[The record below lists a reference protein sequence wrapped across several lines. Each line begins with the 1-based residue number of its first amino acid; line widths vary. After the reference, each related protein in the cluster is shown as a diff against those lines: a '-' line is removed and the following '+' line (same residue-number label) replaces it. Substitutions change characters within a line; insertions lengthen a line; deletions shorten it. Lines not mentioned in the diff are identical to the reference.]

1 MKRPLF
7 LAALFLVVIAALRL
21 GAGGAE
27 DVPPGYVSA
36 KELEAAQELL
46 IAGQVY
52 QKDETSI
59 YLKSVVIY
67 DSNALGQSAGGSG
80 QGIPCTENFICEMQ
94 GEADIPLGRTVAV
107 QGIFAPYSHATNPG
121 EFDAAV
127 YYRTLSIG
135 GKLRKAQ
142 MKACGEDRWPVRNG
156 LYELKCLL
164 KERLYRIFPEKEA
177 AVMSALLLGDKKDL
191 DSELKDLYKRNG
203 ILHILSIS
211 SLHITIIGM
220 TVYRL
225 LRRIGLP
232 ICPAAVGGS
241 VLLLLYGGMTGFSVS
256 ACRAIGM
263 YLIRMFGEVAG
274 RTYDMLTALG
284 VMGAVMVA
292 WNPYYL
298 QSSGFLL
305 SFSSVLGLGVVSP
318 VLALSPGRNP
328 SASAG
333 RAKKPPGKTSK
344 PTGGSLTERLRGNP
358 LRIQGNPLQVQGN
371 PLQVQG
377 RLFQAQGQSLGI
389 REAAG
394 GMGAA
399 LWEGCRGLGRGLLQS
414 AMASLSITLT
424 TLPIQLWF
432 YYEVPVYSVFLNL
445 FVLPL
450 MKPMM
455 ITGLLAMLVPGLGVL
470 GGIDYIILQSYE
482 FVCGCFDRLPF
493 HTWNPG
499 CPKVWQIAAYYV
511 LLAGVVL
518 LRSRRKRK
526 EEAAE
531 RMGLT
536 GDWGQR
542 KEDGRPGT
550 VGKRMGGVPGMAGNR
565 MDGRPGIERSRAED
579 MSGTAGNRIDG
590 RPETAGNRVDGGP
603 RTTRNRAEDMSGTAG
618 NRIDGR
624 PETAGNRVDGGPRTT
639 RNRAE
644 DMPGTAGN
652 GKKAY
657 LPEPDGAVVGRAGGR
672 SGRMRRWPV
681 EPCALA
687 AAVLLF
693 VLRPTPENS
702 VTFLDVGQGDCI
714 LVRTASGENFLFDC
728 GSSSRSGVGK
738 YLLLPYLKHEGIQN
752 IDAVF
757 LSHPDADH
765 VNGAVEL
772 LKMGGENNITVGQLL
787 LPAIRE
793 DARQEQLG
801 ELVAAAEQ
809 ASQSSPVPV
818 GYLRAGMSFG
828 CGGADFT
835 CLHPDEGLGTEDVNA
850 YSECF
855 YVEFWESAGDVQG
868 REGEAP
874 DWTLLLTGDVQNEGE
889 AALQRELEARDI
901 RDVSVLKAA
910 HHGSKNSTPKEL
922 LERLSPRLTVIS
934 SGRNNRYGHPH
945 AELLERLEESG
956 TVIAQTAR
964 YGAITVDFAHDGVRV
979 SAFCAEP
986 P

>member
-7 LAALFLVVIAALRL
+7 LAALFLVVIAAHPL
-21 GAGGAE
+21 GTGGAE
-27 DVPPGYVSA
+27 DLPPGYVSA
-36 KELEAAQELL
+36 KELGAAQELL

-67 DSNALGQSAGGSG
+67 DSNAPGQSAGVSG
-80 QGIPCTENFICEMQ
+80 QGIPCAENFICEMQ

-142 MKACGEDRWPVRNG
+142 MKACGEDWWPVRNS

-164 KERLYRIFPEKEA
+164 KERLYRIFPGKEA

-318 VLALSPGRNP
+318 VLAPSPGR
-328 SASAG
+328 
-333 RAKKPPGKTSK
+333 KPSK
-344 PTGGSLTERLRGNP
+344 PAGKGWKATGGSLVERMHSQLLGMRGNP
-358 LRIQGNPLQVQGN
+358 LKVQGN
-371 PLQVQG
+371 PFKVQG
-377 RLFQAQGQSLGI
+377 KSLEVQKRPLGTQGKSLGAQGHPLEVQGHPLEVQGL
-389 REAAG
+389 AG
-394 GMGAA
+394 EIGAA
-399 LWEGCRGLGRGLLQS
+399 LGEGCRGLGRGLFQS

-499 CPKVWQIAAYYV
+499 CPRVWQIVVYYL

-518 LRSRRKRK
+518 VRGHRKRK
-526 EEAAE
+526 EEAE

-536 GDWGQR
+536 VEWGRR
-542 KEDGRPGT
+542 KEDGRPGMA
-550 VGKRMGGVPGMAGNR
+550 GSRMDGMPGIAGNRIESRPGMAGNR
-565 MDGRPGIERSRAED
+565 MDGVPG
-579 MSGTAGNRIDG
+579 TVGNR
-590 RPETAGNRVDGGP
+590 
-603 RTTRNRAEDMSGTAG
+603 
-618 NRIDGR
+618 
-624 PETAGNRVDGGPRTT
+624 
-639 RNRAE
+639 
-644 DMPGTAGN
+644 
-652 GKKAY
+652 KKAC
-657 LPEPDGAVVGRAGGR
+657 LQEPDGAVVGRAGGM
-672 SGRMRRWPV
+672 SGRMKRWPV

-693 VLRPTPENS
+693 ALRPAPENS

-738 YLLLPYLKHEGIQN
+738 YLLIPYLKHEGIRN

-772 LKMGGENNITVGQLL
+772 FEMGGENNITVGQLL

-801 ELVAAAEQ
+801 ELEAAAEQ

-828 CGGADFT
+828 CGSADFT
-835 CLHPDEGLGTEDVNA
+835 CLHPGEGLGTEDVNA

-868 REGEAP
+868 REGKAP
-874 DWTLLLTGDVQNEGE
+874 EWTLLLTGDVQNEGE
-889 AALQRELEARDI
+889 AALQKELDARDI

-964 YGAITVDFAHDGVRV
+964 YGAIMVDFAHGGVRV

-986 P
+986 PR

>member
-67 DSNALGQSAGGSG
+67 DSNAPGQSAGVSG
-80 QGIPCTENFICEMQ
+80 QGIPCAENFICEMQ

-142 MKACGEDRWPVRNG
+142 MKACGEDWWPVRNG

-164 KERLYRIFPEKEA
+164 KERLYRIFPGKEA

-318 VLALSPGRNP
+318 VLAPSPGR
-328 SASAG
+328 
-333 RAKKPPGKTSK
+333 KPSK
-344 PTGGSLTERLRGNP
+344 PAGKGWKATGGSLVERMHSQLLGMRGNP
-358 LRIQGNPLQVQGN
+358 LKVQGN
-371 PLQVQG
+371 PFKVQG
-377 RLFQAQGQSLGI
+377 KSLEVQKRPLGTQGKSLGAQGHPLEVQGL
-389 REAAG
+389 AG
-394 GMGAA
+394 EIGAA
-399 LWEGCRGLGRGLLQS
+399 LGEGCRGLGRGLFQS

-499 CPKVWQIAAYYV
+499 CPRVWQIVVYYL

-518 LRSRRKRK
+518 VRGHRKRK
-526 EEAAE
+526 EEAE

-536 GDWGQR
+536 GEWGRR
-542 KEDGRPGT
+542 KEDGRPGMA
-550 VGKRMGGVPGMAGNR
+550 GSRMDGVPGIAGNRIESRPGMAGNR
-565 MDGRPGIERSRAED
+565 MDGVPG
-579 MSGTAGNRIDG
+579 TVGNR
-590 RPETAGNRVDGGP
+590 
-603 RTTRNRAEDMSGTAG
+603 
-618 NRIDGR
+618 
-624 PETAGNRVDGGPRTT
+624 
-639 RNRAE
+639 
-644 DMPGTAGN
+644 
-652 GKKAY
+652 KKAC
-657 LPEPDGAVVGRAGGR
+657 LQEPDGAVAGRAGGM
-672 SGRMRRWPV
+672 SGRMKRWPV

-693 VLRPTPENS
+693 ALRPAPENS

-738 YLLLPYLKHEGIQN
+738 YLLIPYLKYEGIRN

-772 LKMGGENNITVGQLL
+772 FEMGGENNITVGQLL

-801 ELVAAAEQ
+801 ELEAAAEQ
-809 ASQSSPVPV
+809 ASQASPVPV

-828 CGGADFT
+828 CGSADFT
-835 CLHPDEGLGTEDVNA
+835 CLHPGEGLGTEDVNA

-868 REGEAP
+868 REGKAP
-874 DWTLLLTGDVQNEGE
+874 EWTLLLTGDVQNEGE
-889 AALQRELEARDI
+889 AALQKELDARDI

-964 YGAITVDFAHDGVRV
+964 YGAIMVDFAHGGVRV

-986 P
+986 PR

>member
-579 MSGTAGNRIDG
+579 MSGTAGNR
-590 RPETAGNRVDGGP
+590 
-603 RTTRNRAEDMSGTAG
+603 M
-618 NRIDGR
+618 DGR

>member
-7 LAALFLVVIAALRL
+7 LVALFLVVIAALRL
-21 GAGGAE
+21 GAGGAD
-27 DVPPGYVSA
+27 DVPPGFVSA
-36 KELEAAQELL
+36 KRLEAAKELL

-67 DSNALGQSAGGSG
+67 DSNVLGQSAGDSG
-80 QGIPCTENFICEMQ
+80 QGIPCVENFICEMQ
-94 GEADIPLGRTVAV
+94 EEADIPLGRTVAV

-142 MKACGEDRWPVRNG
+142 MKAWGEDLWPVRNG

-358 LRIQGNPLQVQGN
+358 L
-371 PLQVQG
+371 QVQG

-565 MDGRPGIERSRAED
+565 MDGRPGTVGKR
-579 MSGTAGNRIDG
+579 M
-590 RPETAGNRVDGGP
+590 GG
-603 RTTRNRAEDMSGTAG
+603 
-618 NRIDGR
+618 
-624 PETAGNRVDGGPRTT
+624 VPRTT

-772 LKMGGENNITVGQLL
+772 LEMGGENNITVGQLL

-828 CGGADFT
+828 CGSADFT
-835 CLHPDEGLGTEDVNA
+835 CLHPGESLGTEDVNA

-889 AALQRELEARDI
+889 AALQGELEARDI

>member
-1 MKRPLF
+1 M
-7 LAALFLVVIAALRL
+7 
-21 GAGGAE
+21 
-27 DVPPGYVSA
+27 
-36 KELEAAQELL
+36 
-46 IAGQVY
+46 
-52 QKDETSI
+52 
-59 YLKSVVIY
+59 
-67 DSNALGQSAGGSG
+67 
-80 QGIPCTENFICEMQ
+80 
-94 GEADIPLGRTVAV
+94 
-107 QGIFAPYSHATNPG
+107 
-121 EFDAAV
+121 
-127 YYRTLSIG
+127 
-135 GKLRKAQ
+135 
-142 MKACGEDRWPVRNG
+142 RNG

-164 KERLYRIFPEKEA
+164 KERLYRIFPGKEA

-358 LRIQGNPLQVQGN
+358 LQIQGNPLQI
-371 PLQVQG
+371 QG
-377 RLFQAQGQSLGI
+377 RLFQAQAQSLGI

-499 CPKVWQIAAYYV
+499 CPKVWQIAAYYL
-511 LLAGVVL
+511 LLAGAVL

-550 VGKRMGGVPGMAGNR
+550 VGKRIES
-565 MDGRPGIERSRAED
+565 RPGIERS
-579 MSGTAGNRIDG
+579 
-590 RPETAGNRVDGGP
+590 
-603 RTTRNRAEDMSGTAG
+603 RAEDMSGTAG

-657 LPEPDGAVVGRAGGR
+657 LPEPDDAVVCRAGGR

-693 VLRPTPENS
+693 ALRPAPENS

-828 CGGADFT
+828 CGSADFT
-835 CLHPDEGLGTEDVNA
+835 CLHPGESLGTEDVNA

-889 AALQRELEARDI
+889 AALQGELEARDI

>member
-67 DSNALGQSAGGSG
+67 DSNALGQSAGDSG
-80 QGIPCTENFICEMQ
+80 QGIRCAENFICEMQ

-107 QGIFAPYSHATNPG
+107 QGIFAPYSHSTNPG

-142 MKACGEDRWPVRNG
+142 MQACGEDWWPVRNG

-164 KERLYRIFPEKEA
+164 KERLYRIFPGKEA

-318 VLALSPGRNP
+318 VLAPSPGRNP
-328 SASAG
+328 SESAG
-333 RAKKPPGKTSK
+333 KGLKA
-344 PTGGSLTERLRGNP
+344 TGGSLVERMRSLLPGM
-358 LRIQGNPLQVQGN
+358 QGNPLQVQGN
-371 PLQVQG
+371 PLQVQRNPLQAQG

-499 CPKVWQIAAYYV
+499 CPKVWQIAAYYL
-511 LLAGVVL
+511 LLAGAVL

-565 MDGRPGIERSRAED
+565 IEGRPGIERSRAED

-603 RTTRNRAEDMSGTAG
+603 RTTRNRAEDMPGTAG
-618 NRIDGR
+618 NR
-624 PETAGNRVDGGPRTT
+624 
-639 RNRAE
+639 
-644 DMPGTAGN
+644 
-652 GKKAY
+652 KKAY
-657 LPEPDGAVVGRAGGR
+657 LPEPDGAAVGRAGGR

-693 VLRPTPENS
+693 ALRPAPENS

-828 CGGADFT
+828 CGSADFT
-835 CLHPDEGLGTEDVNA
+835 CLHPGESLGTEDVNA

-889 AALQRELEARDI
+889 AALQGELEARDI

>member
-67 DSNALGQSAGGSG
+67 DSNAPGQSAGVSG
-80 QGIPCTENFICEMQ
+80 QGIPCAENFICEMQ

-127 YYRTLSIG
+127 YYRTLSVG

-142 MKACGEDRWPVRNG
+142 MKACGEDWWPVRNG

-164 KERLYRIFPEKEA
+164 KERLYRIFPGKEA

-232 ICPAAVGGS
+232 ISPAAVGGS

-550 VGKRMGGVPGMAGNR
+550 VGKRMGGVPGMAGN
-565 MDGRPGIERSRAED
+565 
-579 MSGTAGNRIDG
+579 
-590 RPETAGNRVDGGP
+590 
-603 RTTRNRAEDMSGTAG
+603 
-618 NRIDGR
+618 
-624 PETAGNRVDGGPRTT
+624 
-639 RNRAE
+639 
-644 DMPGTAGN
+644 

-672 SGRMRRWPV
+672 AGRMRRWPV

-693 VLRPTPENS
+693 ALRPAPENS

-738 YLLLPYLKHEGIQN
+738 YLLLPYLKHEGIRN

-772 LKMGGENNITVGQLL
+772 FEMGGENNITVGQLL

-828 CGGADFT
+828 CGSADFT
-835 CLHPDEGLGTEDVNA
+835 CLHPGEGLGTEDVNA

-868 REGEAP
+868 REGKAP
-874 DWTLLLTGDVQNEGE
+874 EWTLLLTGDVQNEGE
-889 AALQRELEARDI
+889 AALQKELDARDI

-964 YGAITVDFAHDGVRV
+964 YGAIMVDFAHGGVRV

-986 P
+986 PR

>member
-67 DSNALGQSAGGSG
+67 DSNAPGQSAGVSG
-80 QGIPCTENFICEMQ
+80 QGIPCAENFICEMQ

-142 MKACGEDRWPVRNG
+142 MKACGEDWWPVRNG

-164 KERLYRIFPEKEA
+164 KERLYRIFPGKEA

-263 YLIRMFGEVAG
+263 YLIRMFGEVVG

-318 VLALSPGRNP
+318 VLAPSPGR
-328 SASAG
+328 
-333 RAKKPPGKTSK
+333 KPSK
-344 PTGGSLTERLRGNP
+344 PAGKGWKATGGSLVERMHSQLLGMRGNP
-358 LRIQGNPLQVQGN
+358 LKVQGN
-371 PLQVQG
+371 PFKVQG
-377 RLFQAQGQSLGI
+377 KSLEVQKRPLGTQGKSLGAQGHPLEVQGHPLEVQGL
-389 REAAG
+389 AG
-394 GMGAA
+394 EIGAA
-399 LWEGCRGLGRGLLQS
+399 LGEGCRGLGRGLFQS

-499 CPKVWQIAAYYV
+499 CPRVWQIVVYYL

-518 LRSRRKRK
+518 VRGHRKRK
-526 EEAAE
+526 EEAE

-536 GDWGQR
+536 VEWGRR
-542 KEDGRPGT
+542 KEDGRPGMA
-550 VGKRMGGVPGMAGNR
+550 GSRMDGVPGIAGNRIESRPGMAGNR
-565 MDGRPGIERSRAED
+565 MDGVPG
-579 MSGTAGNRIDG
+579 TVGNR
-590 RPETAGNRVDGGP
+590 
-603 RTTRNRAEDMSGTAG
+603 
-618 NRIDGR
+618 
-624 PETAGNRVDGGPRTT
+624 
-639 RNRAE
+639 
-644 DMPGTAGN
+644 
-652 GKKAY
+652 KKAC
-657 LPEPDGAVVGRAGGR
+657 LQEPDGAVVGRAGGM

-693 VLRPTPENS
+693 ALRSAPENS

-738 YLLLPYLKHEGIQN
+738 YLLIPYLKYEGIRN

-772 LKMGGENNITVGQLL
+772 FEMGGENNITVGQLL

-801 ELVAAAEQ
+801 ELAAAAEQ
-809 ASQSSPVPV
+809 ASQASPVPV

-828 CGGADFT
+828 CGSADFT
-835 CLHPDEGLGTEDVNA
+835 CLHPGEGLGTEDVNA

-868 REGEAP
+868 REGKAP
-874 DWTLLLTGDVQNEGE
+874 EWTLLLTGDVQNEGE
-889 AALQRELEARDI
+889 AALQKELDARDI

-964 YGAITVDFAHDGVRV
+964 YGAIMVDFAHGGVRV

-986 P
+986 PR

>member
-7 LAALFLVVIAALRL
+7 LVALFLVVIAALRL
-21 GAGGAE
+21 EAGGAD
-27 DVPPGYVSA
+27 DVPSGFVSA
-36 KELEAAQELL
+36 RQLEAAQELL

-52 QKDETSI
+52 QKDESSI

-67 DSNALGQSAGGSG
+67 KSDAFGQSAGDSG
-80 QGIPCTENFICEMQ
+80 QGIPCVENFICELPE
-94 GEADIPLGRTVAV
+94 GTDVPLGRTVAV
-107 QGIFAPYSHATNPG
+107 EGSFAPYSHATNPG

-135 GKLRKAQ
+135 GKLRKARI
-142 MKACGEDRWPVRNG
+142 KVCGEDWWPVRDG
-156 LYELKCLL
+156 LYELKCFL

-232 ICPAAVGGS
+232 ICPAAIGGS

-292 WNPYYL
+292 GNPYYL

-305 SFSSVLGLGVVSP
+305 SFSSVLGIGVVSP
-318 VLALSPGRNP
+318 VLALSPSKSSGKGLKAGDIVKRIRSQILKTQGR
-328 SASAG
+328 
-333 RAKKPPGKTSK
+333 
-344 PTGGSLTERLRGNP
+344 P
-358 LRIQGNPLQVQGN
+358 LKVQGQ
-371 PLQVQG
+371 PLKGQG
-377 RLFQAQGQSLGI
+377 I
-389 REAAG
+389 AG
-394 GMGAA
+394 EIGAA
-399 LWEGCRGLGRGLLQS
+399 LGEGCRGLGRGLLQS

-432 YYEVPVYSVFLNL
+432 YYEIPVYSVFLNL

-455 ITGLLAMLVPGLGVL
+455 ITGLLAMLVPGLGIL
-470 GGIDYIILQSYE
+470 GGIDYFILNSYE

-499 CPKVWQIAAYYV
+499 CPRVWQIVAYYV

-518 LRSRRKRK
+518 VRGHRKQK
-526 EEAAE
+526 EEA
-531 RMGLT
+531 
-536 GDWGQR
+536 
-542 KEDGRPGT
+542 GRL
-550 VGKRMGGVPGMAGNR
+550 
-565 MDGRPGIERSRAED
+565 GISA
-579 MSGTAGNRIDG
+579 
-590 RPETAGNRVDGGP
+590 DGGLP
-603 RTTRNRAEDMSGTAG
+603 GGAGLRKPGELSEKAGLLKATGARKPGSRKQEDSGKVGLGKPGGLSERDDAVMDRA
-618 NRIDGR
+618 DGI
-624 PETAGNRVDGGPRTT
+624 
-639 RNRAE
+639 
-644 DMPGTAGN
+644 
-652 GKKAY
+652 Y
-657 LPEPDGAVVGRAGGR
+657 GR
-672 SGRMRRWPV
+672 RRWPLGPAAEV
-681 EPCALA
+681 CALA

-693 VLRPTPENS
+693 ACRPAQGNS

-728 GSSSRSGVGK
+728 GSSSRKGVGK
-738 YLLLPYLKHEGIQN
+738 YLLLPYLKYEGIRN

-772 LKMGGENNITVGQLL
+772 LETGGENNITVGQLL
-787 LPAIRE
+787 LPAIPQE
-793 DARQEQLG
+793 ARQEQLG
-801 ELVAAAEQ
+801 DLERAARE
-809 ASQSSPVPV
+809 ASQEAPVPV
-818 GYLRAGMSFG
+818 GYLRAGMGFR
-828 CGGADFT
+828 CGSAAFT
-835 CLHPDEGLGTEDVNA
+835 CVHPGEGPGTEDVNA

-855 YVEFWESAGDVQG
+855 YVEFRESARDSQDGG
-868 REGEAP
+868 GEAA

-889 AALQRELEARDI
+889 AALQEELEARDI
-901 RDVSVLKAA
+901 RDITVLKAA
-910 HHGSKNSTPKEL
+910 HHGSKNSTPKGL

-945 AELLERLEESG
+945 AELLKRLEESG
-956 TVIAQTAR
+956 TAIVQTAQQ
-964 YGAITVDFAHDGVRV
+964 GAITVDFSRGGIRV
-979 SAFCAEP
+979 TVFCTEMP
-986 P
+986 K

>member
-1 MKRPLF
+1 M
-7 LAALFLVVIAALRL
+7 
-21 GAGGAE
+21 
-27 DVPPGYVSA
+27 
-36 KELEAAQELL
+36 
-46 IAGQVY
+46 
-52 QKDETSI
+52 
-59 YLKSVVIY
+59 
-67 DSNALGQSAGGSG
+67 
-80 QGIPCTENFICEMQ
+80 
-94 GEADIPLGRTVAV
+94 
-107 QGIFAPYSHATNPG
+107 
-121 EFDAAV
+121 
-127 YYRTLSIG
+127 
-135 GKLRKAQ
+135 
-142 MKACGEDRWPVRNG
+142 
-156 LYELKCLL
+156 
-164 KERLYRIFPEKEA
+164 
-177 AVMSALLLGDKKDL
+177 
-191 DSELKDLYKRNG
+191 
-203 ILHILSIS
+203 
-211 SLHITIIGM
+211 
-220 TVYRL
+220 
-225 LRRIGLP
+225 
-232 ICPAAVGGS
+232 
-241 VLLLLYGGMTGFSVS
+241 
-256 ACRAIGM
+256 
-263 YLIRMFGEVAG
+263 
-274 RTYDMLTALG
+274 
-284 VMGAVMVA
+284 
-292 WNPYYL
+292 
-298 QSSGFLL
+298 
-305 SFSSVLGLGVVSP
+305 
-318 VLALSPGRNP
+318 
-328 SASAG
+328 
-333 RAKKPPGKTSK
+333 
-344 PTGGSLTERLRGNP
+344 
-358 LRIQGNPLQVQGN
+358 
-371 PLQVQG
+371 
-377 RLFQAQGQSLGI
+377 
-389 REAAG
+389 
-394 GMGAA
+394 
-399 LWEGCRGLGRGLLQS
+399 
-414 AMASLSITLT
+414 
-424 TLPIQLWF
+424 
-432 YYEVPVYSVFLNL
+432 
-445 FVLPL
+445 
-450 MKPMM
+450 
-455 ITGLLAMLVPGLGVL
+455 
-470 GGIDYIILQSYE
+470 
-482 FVCGCFDRLPF
+482 
-493 HTWNPG
+493 
-499 CPKVWQIAAYYV
+499 
-511 LLAGVVL
+511 
-518 LRSRRKRK
+518 
-526 EEAAE
+526 
-531 RMGLT
+531 
-536 GDWGQR
+536 
-542 KEDGRPGT
+542 DGRPGT
-550 VGKRMGGVPGMAGNR
+550 AGSRMDGGSRTTRNRAEDMPGTAGNR
-565 MDGRPGIERSRAED
+565 MDSRPG
-579 MSGTAGNRIDG
+579 
-590 RPETAGNRVDGGP
+590 TAGNRVDGGP
-603 RTTRNRAEDMSGTAG
+603 RTTRNRAEDML
-618 NRIDGR
+618 
-624 PETAGNRVDGGPRTT
+624 
-639 RNRAE
+639 
-644 DMPGTAGN
+644 GTAGN

-828 CGGADFT
+828 CGSADFT
-835 CLHPDEGLGTEDVNA
+835 CLHPGESLGTEDVNA

-889 AALQRELEARDI
+889 AALQGELEARDI

>member
-67 DSNALGQSAGGSG
+67 DSNAPGQSAGGSG
-80 QGIPCTENFICEMQ
+80 QGIPCAENFICEMQ

-358 LRIQGNPLQVQGN
+358 LRIQGNPLQVQG
-371 PLQVQG
+371 

-550 VGKRMGGVPGMAGNR
+550 VGKRMGGVPGMAGNQIE
-565 MDGRPGIERSRAED
+565 GRPGIERSRAED
-579 MSGTAGNRIDG
+579 RAGTAGNRIDG
-590 RPETAGNRVDGGP
+590 RP
-603 RTTRNRAEDMSGTAG
+603 GTAG
-618 NRIDGR
+618 SRM
-624 PETAGNRVDGGPRTT
+624 DGGSRTT

-828 CGGADFT
+828 CGSADFT
-835 CLHPDEGLGTEDVNA
+835 CLHPGESLGTEDVNA

-889 AALQRELEARDI
+889 AALQGELEARDI

>member
-67 DSNALGQSAGGSG
+67 DSNAPGQSAGVSG
-80 QGIPCTENFICEMQ
+80 QGIPCAENFICEMQ

-358 LRIQGNPLQVQGN
+358 LRIQGNPLQVQG
-371 PLQVQG
+371 

-470 GGIDYIILQSYE
+470 GGIDSIILRSYE

-536 GDWGQR
+536 GTWGQR

-550 VGKRMGGVPGMAGNR
+550 AGSRMDGVPGTVGNR
-565 MDGRPGIERSRAED
+565 
-579 MSGTAGNRIDG
+579 
-590 RPETAGNRVDGGP
+590 
-603 RTTRNRAEDMSGTAG
+603 
-618 NRIDGR
+618 
-624 PETAGNRVDGGPRTT
+624 
-639 RNRAE
+639 
-644 DMPGTAGN
+644 
-652 GKKAY
+652 KKAC
-657 LPEPDGAVVGRAGGR
+657 LQEPDGAAVGRAGGR

-693 VLRPTPENS
+693 ALRPAPENS

-828 CGGADFT
+828 CGSADFT
-835 CLHPDEGLGTEDVNA
+835 CLHPGESLGTEDVNA

-889 AALQRELEARDI
+889 AALQGELEARDI

>member
-67 DSNALGQSAGGSG
+67 DSNAPGQSAGVSG
-80 QGIPCTENFICEMQ
+80 QGIPCAENFICEMQ

-142 MKACGEDRWPVRNG
+142 MKACGEDWWPVRNG

-164 KERLYRIFPEKEA
+164 KERLYRIFPGKEA

-318 VLALSPGRNP
+318 VLAPSPGR
-328 SASAG
+328 
-333 RAKKPPGKTSK
+333 KPSK
-344 PTGGSLTERLRGNP
+344 PAGKGWKATGGSLVERMHSQLLGMRGNP
-358 LRIQGNPLQVQGN
+358 LKVQGN
-371 PLQVQG
+371 PFKVQG
-377 RLFQAQGQSLGI
+377 KSLEVQKRPLGTQGKSLGAQGHPLEVQGHPLEVQGL
-389 REAAG
+389 AG
-394 GMGAA
+394 EIGAA
-399 LWEGCRGLGRGLLQS
+399 LGEGCRGLGRGLFQS

-499 CPKVWQIAAYYV
+499 CPRVWQIVVYYL

-518 LRSRRKRK
+518 VRGHRKRK
-526 EEAAE
+526 EEAE

-536 GDWGQR
+536 GEWGRR
-542 KEDGRPGT
+542 KEDGRPGMA
-550 VGKRMGGVPGMAGNR
+550 GSRMDGVPGIAGNRIESRPGMAGNR
-565 MDGRPGIERSRAED
+565 
-579 MSGTAGNRIDG
+579 
-590 RPETAGNRVDGGP
+590 
-603 RTTRNRAEDMSGTAG
+603 
-618 NRIDGR
+618 
-624 PETAGNRVDGGPRTT
+624 
-639 RNRAE
+639 
-644 DMPGTAGN
+644 
-652 GKKAY
+652 KKAC
-657 LPEPDGAVVGRAGGR
+657 LQEPDGAVVGRAGGM
-672 SGRMRRWPV
+672 SGRMGRWPV

-693 VLRPTPENS
+693 ALRPAPENS

-738 YLLLPYLKHEGIQN
+738 YLLIPYLKYEGIRN

-772 LKMGGENNITVGQLL
+772 FEMGGENNITVGQLL

-801 ELVAAAEQ
+801 ELEAAAEQ
-809 ASQSSPVPV
+809 ASQASPVPV

-828 CGGADFT
+828 CGSADFT
-835 CLHPDEGLGTEDVNA
+835 CLHPGEGLGTEDVNA

-855 YVEFWESAGDVQG
+855 YVEFWESAGDSQG
-868 REGEAP
+868 REGKAP
-874 DWTLLLTGDVQNEGE
+874 EWTLLLTGDVQNEGE
-889 AALQRELEARDI
+889 AALQKELDARDI

-964 YGAITVDFAHDGVRV
+964 YGAIMVDFAHGGVRV

-986 P
+986 PR

>member
-7 LAALFLVVIAALRL
+7 LVALFLVVIAALRL
-21 GAGGAE
+21 GAGGAD
-27 DVPPGYVSA
+27 DVPPGFVSA
-36 KELEAAQELL
+36 KRLEAAKELL

-67 DSNALGQSAGGSG
+67 DSNAPGQSAGVSG
-80 QGIPCTENFICEMQ
+80 QGIPCAENFICEMQ

-318 VLALSPGRNP
+318 VLVLSPGRNP

-358 LRIQGNPLQVQGN
+358 LQVQGNPLRIQGN

-550 VGKRMGGVPGMAGNR
+550 VGKRMGGVPGTAGNR
-565 MDGRPGIERSRAED
+565 IEGRPGIERS
-579 MSGTAGNRIDG
+579 
-590 RPETAGNRVDGGP
+590 
-603 RTTRNRAEDMSGTAG
+603 RAEDMSGTAG

-657 LPEPDGAVVGRAGGR
+657 LPEPDGAVVGRVGGR

-828 CGGADFT
+828 CGSADFT
-835 CLHPDEGLGTEDVNA
+835 CLHPGESLGTEDVNA

-889 AALQRELEARDI
+889 AALQGELEARDI

>member
-142 MKACGEDRWPVRNG
+142 MQACGEDWWPVRNG

-164 KERLYRIFPEKEA
+164 KERLYRIFPGKEA

-344 PTGGSLTERLRGNP
+344 PTGGSLTERLR
-358 LRIQGNPLQVQGN
+358 GN

-579 MSGTAGNRIDG
+579 MSGTAGN
-590 RPETAGNRVDGGP
+590 
-603 RTTRNRAEDMSGTAG
+603 
-618 NRIDGR
+618 
-624 PETAGNRVDGGPRTT
+624 
-639 RNRAE
+639 
-644 DMPGTAGN
+644 

-772 LKMGGENNITVGQLL
+772 LEMGGENNITVGQLL

-828 CGGADFT
+828 CGSADFT
-835 CLHPDEGLGTEDVNA
+835 CLHPGESLGTEDVNA

-889 AALQRELEARDI
+889 AALQGELEARDI

-964 YGAITVDFAHDGVRV
+964 YGAITVDFAHGGVRV